1 MEARFA
7 GNVRDFQ
14 LAFAVT
20 LKSLKD
26 GVVLAVA
33 EAQAADADIG
43 MAGAPGC
50 GTGAGSGALA
60 GALWLAEYQIEWRRS
75 QIMVLKCTLDG
86 HLLPHFGDLKS
97 IGQVDFSAGK
107 LMLCRA
113 PDMNRADRRD
123 ALSRATR

>member
-14 LAFAVT
+14 LAFAVAV
-20 LKSLKD
+20 KSLKD

-33 EAQAADADIG
+33 EAPAADADIG

-50 GTGAGSGALA
+50 GTGGGSGALA
-60 GALWLAEYQIEWRRS
+60 GALWLAEHQIEWRRS
-75 QIMVLKCTLDG
+75 HIMVLKCTLDG

-113 PDMNRADRRD
+113 PDMNRADLRH
-123 ALSRATR
+123 AFSGATR